1 MTRRMG
7 LEQEFFVVEP
17 GGEPSHRADELLQR
31 CLEMAEPRGL
41 SRSFFATEWVKNIV
55 ELNTPPSSSPRELAD
70 SYRDILQLA
79 IDAGHEIGVRL
90 YPYSVYPL
98 HLIPVIRD
106 EVKYHVQV
114 RTIGHER
121 FLNAGKCAGTHLH
134 IEVPHGTIDSRV
146 GIAYDAPA
154 DARAELLNTYNLA
167 TALDPVMIALS
178 RACPFYEGR
187 SSGLAHRTARYRGNE
202 EYGWEGV
209 YTLLPE
215 VGSLR
220 PYAESIEHLV
230 QLQFARHHAWL
241 NALSAA
247 RVNGEL
253 FEEAGGSLLTSAW
266 NPVRLNLHGTV
277 ELRNVDSNLPEIVLG
292 VMMLVYQ
299 LTHRVRE
306 ERLIVT
312 PTEGLDSM
320 RVEGDRLLVPDF
332 EHLHHQLLFAAVS
345 EGLSSPIVKGYTQST
360 IEVACA
366 HEPDW
371 PGLSELV
378 PQPGQF
384 RTTESVLLEKY
395 YPQGESLSREI
406 GLELVREGC
415 DVLEDSVRRLQESGT
430 TEPLSTS

>member
-17 GGEPSHRADELLQR
+17 GGEPSHRADDLVQQ
-31 CLEMAEPRGL
+31 CFEMAESRGL
-41 SRSFFATEWVKNIV
+41 SRGFFATEWVKNIL

-79 IDAGHEIGVRL
+79 IDAGNEIGVRL
-90 YPYSVYPL
+90 YPYSVYPV

-134 IEVPHGTIDSRV
+134 IEVPRGTIDSRIGV
-146 GIAYDAPA
+146 AYDAPA
-154 DARAELLNTYNLA
+154 DARNELLNTYNLA

-178 RACPFYEGR
+178 RACPFYEGQ

-215 VGSLR
+215 VGGLR
-220 PYAESIEHLV
+220 PYAESIEQLV
-230 QLQFARHHAWL
+230 QLQFERHHAWL
-241 NALSAA
+241 NALSSA
-247 RVNGEL
+247 RVGQDL

-277 ELRNVDSNLPEIVLG
+277 EMRNIDSNLPEIVLG

-299 LTHRVRE
+299 LAHRVRD
-306 ERLIVT
+306 ERLLVT
-312 PTEGLDSM
+312 PTEGIDSM
-320 RVEGDRLLVPDF
+320 QVEGNRLLVPDF
-332 EHLHHQLLFAAVS
+332 DHLHHQLLFGAVN
-345 EGLSSPIVKGYTQST
+345 EGLSSSIVREYAQST

-366 HEPDW
+366 HEPHW

-378 PQPGQF
+378 PRPGSF

-395 YPQGESLSREI
+395 YPQGESLSREK

-415 DVLEDSVRRLQESGT
+415 DVLEDSVRKLQE
-430 TEPLSTS
+430 PLPADALPTP